1 MPADMWD
8 LDEPFAPW
16 PTRVRRAAAVAGVWV
31 LSALPVVTGLQR
43 CPVATVF
50 HRPCPGCGMTR
61 ALRLLGE
68 GDVGASLRM
77 HPLAVPVLAAGLFFI
92 AATVWTTLALGSPL
106 HLVRTRLGRVAIGA
120 LVVVYSAAL
129 VVWGLR
135 WFGLLGGPVP
145 VY

>member
-1 MPADMWD
+1 MWD
-8 LDEPFAPW
+8 LDEPRAPL
-16 PTRVRRAAAVAGVWV
+16 PTRLRRAAAVAGVWV

-61 ALRLLGE
+61 ALKLLAD

-77 HPLAVPVLAAGLFFI
+77 HPLAVPVLAAGLLFI
-92 AATVWTTLALGSPL
+92 ATTVWTTLILGSPL
-106 HLVRTRLGRVAIGA
+106 HVVRTRLGRVAIGT
-120 LVVVYSAAL
+120 LIVVYSAAL

-135 WFGLLGGPVP
+135 WFGFLGGPVA